1 MHCCATMML
10 GRGRGHGRSGWGG
23 AGGKACLAVMALSSC
38 FSDPAALPLS
48 RPAELVRDVIEE
60 ELQVIRAELG
70 GSKK

>member
-1 MHCCATMML
+1 M
-10 GRGRGHGRSGWGG
+10 
-23 AGGKACLAVMALSSC
+23 AVMALSSC